1 MKTNEYISLITSLIA
16 VICSLIALF
25 HVCPRVL
32 GLDYLGIIVGI
43 LSLLITLLLGWN
55 IYTLV
60 DFKRK
65 MNELNDIKK
74 DFRKIFDV
82 NRATYIAHIADIEE
96 SIAIIYG
103 LKLEQYKETN
113 AETEWISHLIYSA
126 LHYAKTGNKKKGNLL
141 IHEAI
146 EAIKHVDGQKLDK
159 RKCFLLSHYLENHKN
174 LGLNEVELLIHN
186 ILLLH

>member
-1 MKTNEYISLITSLIA
+1 MIMVYLSNIDLAAFIVA
-16 VICSLIALF
+16 
-25 HVCPRVL
+25 VL
-32 GLDYLGIIVGI
+32 GL
-43 LSLLITLLLGWN
+43 ITTILLGWN
-55 IYTLV
+55 LYTLI
-60 DFKRK
+60 DFKQK
-65 MNELNDIKK
+65 MNEIEKIKR
-74 DFRKIFDV
+74 DFNKIFEL

>member
-1 MKTNEYISLITSLIA
+1 MVYLSNIDLAAFIVA
-16 VICSLIALF
+16 
-25 HVCPRVL
+25 VL
-32 GLDYLGIIVGI
+32 GL
-43 LSLLITLLLGWN
+43 ITTILLGWN
-55 IYTLV
+55 IYTLI
-60 DFKRK
+60 DFKQK
-65 MNELNDIKK
+65 MNEIEKIKS
-74 DFRKIFDV
+74 DFSKIFEL

-186 ILLLH
+186 ILLLL